1 MHVCSS
7 VRVRAPRLVLVVA
20 EVVAVET
27 VEVIVPAR
35 VREGVQSHVLVVVM
49 EVQYIRHTNE

>member
-1 MHVCSS
+1 MCA
-7 VRVRAPRLVLVVA
+7 RVFGCAPRLVLVVA

-35 VREGVQSHVLVVVM
+35 VREGVQSHVLVVVL